1 MSGRW
6 GGAFVLHSEAPVTS
20 GPRTTTG
27 RLPCSGGGGRGSGG
41 RSAVAAS
48 APPPPPP
55 SPPRNELAVDSK
67 LTFIRTLVR
76 AVTSIS
82 LRFRGT
88 AAAL

>member
-6 GGAFVLHSEAPVTS
+6 GAFVLHSEAPVTS

-48 APPPPPP
+48 APPPPP
-55 SPPRNELAVDSK
+55 RNELAVDSK

>member
-1 MSGRW
+1 V
-6 GGAFVLHSEAPVTS
+6 GAFVLHSEAPVTS

-27 RLPCSGGGGRGSGG
+27 RLPCSGGGGRGSVG

-48 APPPPPP
+48 APPP
-55 SPPRNELAVDSK
+55 PPRNELAVDSK

-82 LRFRGT
+82 LRFRET

>member
-1 MSGRW
+1 
-6 GGAFVLHSEAPVTS
+6 VTS

-48 APPPPPP
+48 APPPPP
-55 SPPRNELAVDSK
+55 RNELAVDSK

>member
-27 RLPCSGGGGRGSGG
+27 RLPCSGGGGRGSVG

-48 APPPPPP
+48 APPTP
-55 SPPRNELAVDSK
+55 PPRNELAVDSK